1 MTSMTTLFNINT
13 KVSCQ
18 DPREDADMD
27 LKLYLFSA

>member
-18 DPREDADMD
+18 DPCEDANID